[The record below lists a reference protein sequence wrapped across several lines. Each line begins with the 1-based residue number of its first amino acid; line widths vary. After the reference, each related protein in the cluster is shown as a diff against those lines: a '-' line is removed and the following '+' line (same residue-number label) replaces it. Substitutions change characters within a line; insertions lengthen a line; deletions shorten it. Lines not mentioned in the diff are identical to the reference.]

1 MALKILNGMSK
12 KCDYNKY
19 LNLHQIYLVTSATIP
34 NKPKF
39 KLETLTCVTLK

>member
-19 LNLHQIYLVTSATIP
+19 VNLHQIYLATNITVLQFQI
-34 NKPKF
+34 N
-39 KLETLTCVTLK
+39 LSLS